1 MGISMIYM
9 VSRSIH
15 LARQAALQVPA
26 ASLSKRSSSR
36 LTTHFTAAVV
46 EVCLKSSSNA
56 NPQDIKAI
64 VEG

>member
-1 MGISMIYM
+1 MAISMIYM
-9 VSRSIH
+9 VRRHTH
-15 LARQAALQVPA
+15 LARQAALQLPA
-26 ASLSKRSSSR
+26 ASMSKCSSSR